1 MCGGKIHLFEKAPEF
16 GFAGLAQTLANSQ
29 GNNFLCQGWAIPTA
43 VGLIEPR
50 TALRV
55 SPGRSSNPVT
65 DVARIRTSTCKE

>member
-16 GFAGLAQTLANSQ
+16 GFTRLAQTVANSQ

-50 TALRV
+50 TAL
-55 SPGRSSNPVT
+55 
-65 DVARIRTSTCKE
+65 